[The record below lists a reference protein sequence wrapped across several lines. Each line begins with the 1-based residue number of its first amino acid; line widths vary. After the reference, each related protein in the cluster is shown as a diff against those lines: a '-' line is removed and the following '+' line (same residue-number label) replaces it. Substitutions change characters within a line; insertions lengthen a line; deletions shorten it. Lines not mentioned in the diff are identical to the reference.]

1 MLTKSDPKT
10 GKWQE
15 PPNHQRTPP
24 PPGQHSVPYRHIGQ
38 AQWCLHFTLCWMSVW
53 GLQKFCQLRKRVI
66 REETPNVEKSKLQI
80 TSGGSKLT
88 CMEKLKSMQHKMNI
102 WRIQISFTPFCQG
115 GCVLRHWAVVWTPS
129 LRLWILLPALQVS
142 KVPKVYRDH
151 PTSSTIPER
160 FCNNVTRRHLKAPLC
175 ASRKCG
181 GGVGTSNEIYP
192 FSKPVLH
199 EIQQHWNDSHW
210 IDWQHG

>member
-1 MLTKSDPKT
+1 MPTFYTVLDECVRSPEILPASQTRRSWGNAKCWKIKT
-10 GKWQE
+10 ANHKWWQ
-15 PPNHQRTPP
+15 QTDM
-24 PPGQHSVPYRHIGQ
+24 Y
-38 AQWCLHFTLCWMSVW
+38 
-53 GLQKFCQLRKRVI
+53 
-66 REETPNVEKSKLQI
+66 
-80 TSGGSKLT
+80 
-88 CMEKLKSMQHKMNI
+88 EKLKSMQHKMNI
-102 WRIQISFTPFCQG
+102 RRIQISFTPFCQG

-160 FCNNVTRRHLKAPLC
+160 FCNNVTRRHLEAPLC